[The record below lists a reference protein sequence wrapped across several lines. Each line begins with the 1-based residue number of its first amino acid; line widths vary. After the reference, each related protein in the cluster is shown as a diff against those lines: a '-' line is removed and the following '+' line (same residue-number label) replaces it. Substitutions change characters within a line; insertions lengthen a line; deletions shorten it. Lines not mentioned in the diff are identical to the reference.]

1 VGHMHRDTLVLAG
14 LFIVSCSDSLSGPPF
29 YGTPLTRS
37 ASGLIGVDVT
47 LSADRV
53 VIAAGDSVHFTV
65 TATNRS
71 SVRVQLGE
79 QCGPSMDVAVLA
91 PTGREQSALI
101 GDRASAVFTC
111 PLPADFFADPGVSRT
126 VRIGWRA
133 PSLTGAYLGRGALR
147 RTDGLSNES
156 PPLRITVQ

>member
-1 VGHMHRDTLVLAG
+1 MHRHALPLAVI
-14 LFIVSCSDSLSGPPF
+14 LLVSCSDSLSGPPF
-29 YGTPLTRS
+29 YGSPLARS
-37 ASGLIGVDVT
+37 ATTLAGVEVV
-47 LSADRV
+47 LNADQV
-53 VIAAGDSVHFTV
+53 VVAAGDSVHFTV

-91 PTGREQSALI
+91 PGGFEQSAII
-101 GDRASAVFTC
+101 GDRPGAFFTC
-111 PLPADFFADPGVSRT
+111 PLPGDFFADPGVSRT

-133 PSLTGAYLGRGALR
+133 PSLTGAYRGRGALR

-156 PPLRITVQ
+156 APLTITVR

>member
-1 VGHMHRDTLVLAG
+1 MHRHTLTFVA
-14 LFIVSCSDSLSGPPF
+14 LFLVSCSDSVSGPPF
-29 YGTPLTRS
+29 YGAPLPRS
-37 ASGLIGVDVT
+37 VTTLSGVDLT

-53 VIAAGDSVHFTV
+53 VVAPGDSVHFTV

-79 QCGPSMDVAVLA
+79 QCGPSMDVAVMA
-91 PTGREQSALI
+91 PTRREQSALT
-101 GDRASAVFTC
+101 GDRVGAFFTC
-111 PLPADFFADPGVSRT
+111 ALPENAFADPGVSRM
-126 VRIGWRA
+126 VHVGWRA

-156 PPLRITVQ
+156 LPLTITVR

>member
-1 VGHMHRDTLVLAG
+1 MHRHTLAFAG
-14 LFIVSCSDSLSGPPF
+14 LLLVSCSDSVSGPPF
-29 YGTPLTRS
+29 YGMPLTRS
-37 ASGLIGVDVT
+37 ARTIPGVDLT

-53 VIAAGDSVHFTV
+53 VVAAGDSVQFTI

-71 SVRVQLGE
+71 PVRVKLGE
-79 QCGPSMDVAVLA
+79 QCGPSMDVVVLA

-101 GDRASAVFTC
+101 GDREGAYFNC
-111 PLPADFFADPGVSRT
+111 PLPGDFFADPGVSRT
-126 VRIGWRA
+126 VQVGWRA
-133 PSLTGAYLGRGALR
+133 PSLTGTYIGRGALR

>member
-1 VGHMHRDTLVLAG
+1 MHRETLVLAA

-37 ASGLIGVDVT
+37 ATGLTGVDVT
-47 LSADRV
+47 LSANRV
-53 VIAAGDSVHFTV
+53 VIAAGDSVYFTV

-79 QCGPSMDVAVLA
+79 QCGPSMDVAVMA
-91 PTGREQSALI
+91 PTGREQSALV
-101 GDRASAVFTC
+101 GDRANVAFTC
-111 PLPADFFADPGVSRT
+111 PLPEDFFADPGVSRT

-133 PSLTGAYLGRGALR
+133 PSLTGAYVGRGALR
-147 RTDGLSNES
+147 RTHGLSNES
-156 PPLRITVQ
+156 PPLTITVQ

>member
-1 VGHMHRDTLVLAG
+1 MGHLLRVTLVLAG
-14 LFIVSCSDSLSGPPF
+14 LFLVSCSDSLSWPPF
-29 YGTPLTRS
+29 YGAPLTRS
-37 ASGLIGVDVT
+37 ATGLIGVDVT

-91 PTGREQSALI
+91 PTGREQSALM
-101 GDRASAVFTC
+101 GDRASDLY
-111 PLPADFFADPGVSRT
+111 LPSARGFLCRPRRESNGPHWMACAQAHRRVPRPWRT
-126 VRIGWRA
+126 A
-133 PSLTGAYLGRGALR
+133 A
-147 RTDGLSNES
+147 
-156 PPLRITVQ
+156 